1 MKVAKLFVWV
11 FMVVCFSVGA
21 KDDILFL
28 AHFNQGLEPDIAK
41 EPAVAASANVEIN
54 ANAGFRF
61 KKSIKSAAGLD
72 LTKRGSFVAYSAA
85 GNFNPSQ
92 GTVQFWFKPS
102 KWIMEPRDRYSFA
115 RIFALVFDTDKRGKL
130 EQEGGVGGLAITKAE
145 KAWEL
150 DLRNFKSWK
159 DTKITAD
166 VSSWNN
172 EEWHQL
178 AVTWQEKGNKILYID
193 GAKVSEGVYH

>member
-1 MKVAKLFVWV
+1 ML
-11 FMVVCFSVGA
+11 S
-21 KDDILFL
+21 
-28 AHFNQGLEPDIAK
+28 E
-41 EPAVAASANVEIN
+41 
-54 ANAGFRF
+54 
-61 KKSIKSAAGLD
+61 
-72 LTKRGSFVAYSAA
+72 
-85 GNFNPSQ
+85 
-92 GTVQFWFKPS
+92 
-102 KWIMEPRDRYSFA
+102 
-115 RIFALVFDTDKRGKL
+115 
-130 EQEGGVGGLAITKAE
+130 AE

-193 GAKVSEGVYH
+193 GAKVSEGVYHLTKMPTEIMFGSPKSGVMGMIDEVRILNKILSPEEIQEDYKIQMNGTEFSVEVPSK